1 MIFWGLCS
9 GKFWVIYLGLF
20 WGMFWGYFWDCVGEI
35 LENILGTALGMVLI
49 IVLRT
54 LLGTVLKC
62 LGRMILGGGH
72 VDAAVR
78 QFACV
83 NIPCGDM

>member
-1 MIFWGLCS
+1 M
-9 GKFWVIYLGLF
+9 
-20 WGMFWGYFWDCVGEI
+20 
-35 LENILGTALGMVLI
+35 LGTGLGKVLI

-54 LLGTVLKC
+54 VLETVLTC
-62 LGRMILGGGH
+62 LGSVSLGGGH

-83 NIPCGDM
+83 NIHMWRRVRDFSCSNKFAISSR